1 MGTATAP
8 RGLASLLPQTASQG
22 KLHGMT
28 IDTLRAHYEA
38 YPYPHRDPAD
48 ERKRLVTGSP
58 SGLNQIR
65 HYIYAGKL
73 PEGRPLRFLAAGG
86 GTGDAAIMMAQQA
99 LDQGVNVEVLH
110 LDLSATSQGIARK
123 RSEIRNLP
131 NIRFVQDSLLN
142 APQYGPFDYIDCC
155 GVLHHLDD
163 PPAGLAAL
171 KAALTPEG
179 GIGLMV
185 YAPLGRTGVYPLQS
199 ALRRLTDGLDD
210 SGRVRIARKVL
221 AELPASNWLKRNP
234 LITDHMGS
242 DAGVYDLLLHSR
254 DRAYTVPELVDF
266 VQTAGLDIVS
276 FIEKIHYDP
285 NTYLKSPELL
295 HHLPTDRFARAALAE
310 EIGGLLFK
318 HIVYLTDRSR
328 AASAEAVNAPEM
340 IPVYNHFD
348 GQDVGKALKPDQPMT
363 GALNGLTISLP
374 MPRLAGAIL
383 QRIDGVR
390 TWRALHADLTAALG
404 RDAPTWERF
413 WEQSQELY
421 RPLHSINVMLL
432 RTPAAG

>member
-1 MGTATAP
+1 
-8 RGLASLLPQTASQG
+8 
-22 KLHGMT
+22 MT

-58 SGLNQIR
+58 SGLHQIR
-65 HYIYAGKL
+65 HYVYAGKL

-99 LDQGVNVEVLH
+99 LDQGVEADVLH
-110 LDLSATSQGIARK
+110 LDLSATSQEIARK
-123 RSEIRNLP
+123 RAGIRNLP

-163 PPAGLAAL
+163 PSAGLAAL

-199 ALRRLTDGLDD
+199 ALRRLTTGLDD
-210 SGRVRIARKVL
+210 PARVHIARKVL

-266 VQTAGLDIVS
+266 VQGAGLGIIS

-285 NTYLKSPELL
+285 ATYLKSPELR
-295 HHLPTDRFARAALAE
+295 HHLPEDRDARAALAE

-318 HIVYLTDRSR
+318 HIAYLTDRSR
-328 AASAEAVNAPEM
+328 AATAEAVNTPEM
-340 IPVYNHFD
+340 VPVYNHFE
-348 GQDVGKALKPDQPMT
+348 GQEVGKALKADQPVT
-363 GALNGLTISLP
+363 GALNGLPISLP
-374 MPRLAGAIL
+374 MPRLASAL
-383 QRIDGVR
+383 MQRIDGVR
-390 TWRALHADLTAALG
+390 DWRAIHADVTTGLG

-413 WEQSQELY
+413 WEQAQELY
-421 RPLHSINVMLL
+421 RQLHSINVLL
-432 RTPAAG
+432 LKVRP